1 MFLRPIFD
9 PTVPAHTRVK
19 RRHWLIRPYQSY
31 GPWVGQSFKIR
42 LDVPFGHM
50 FKQKLKLPML
60 LICVGLFVLLIAE
73 TGPAVI
79 ASRVYDVGL
88 GFLLLIVI
96 SGIRHLFRT
105 FAWYFAIERQARRV
119 RFRDLFG
126 MRIAGEAI
134 TDLTILGPLL
144 GETVK
149 GIALSRQVTAEQS
162 ASSIV
167 VENLAYSFAV
177 LLFVVS
183 GLVLFITEFPLHSTI
198 RTAILMTLA
207 GLLLAGALVVLIVK
221 KRYRLV
227 SRSLDGL
234 NRLNLR
240 WVDRLRDGREQ
251 VARFEENVYNFWH
264 VHRAAAALMLMLE
277 ILSICA
283 GVVEAWIILGLTVHR
298 TSLFAAFMV
307 ETVNRVVNLIFAFV
321 PMRIGVDEGGAALVL
336 RTVGFGAVE
345 GVSLAI
351 IRKIRT
357 LFWVALGLVLLS
369 HYSMVSKKET
379 QKGPSVI
386 TTSK

>member
-1 MFLRPIFD
+1 
-9 PTVPAHTRVK
+9 
-19 RRHWLIRPYQSY
+19 
-31 GPWVGQSFKIR
+31 
-42 LDVPFGHM
+42 
-50 FKQKLKLPML
+50 ML

-96 SGIRHLFRT
+96 SGIRHLSRT

-134 TDLTILGPLL
+134 TDVTILGPLL

-149 GIALSRQVTAEQS
+149 GVALSRQVTAEQS
-162 ASSIV
+162 ASSII

-183 GLVLFITEFPLHSTI
+183 GLILFITEFPLHSTI

-207 GLLLAGALVVLIVK
+207 GLLLAGSLVVLVFK

-234 NRLNLR
+234 DRLNLH

-264 VHRAAAALMLMLE
+264 AHRGAAALMLMLE
-277 ILSICA
+277 ILSICV

-369 HYSMVSKKET
+369 HYSMVSKKEM
-379 QKGPSVI
+379 QKSPSVT

>member
-1 MFLRPIFD
+1 
-9 PTVPAHTRVK
+9 
-19 RRHWLIRPYQSY
+19 
-31 GPWVGQSFKIR
+31 
-42 LDVPFGHM
+42 M

-264 VHRAAAALMLMLE
+264 AHRAAAALMLMLE
-277 ILSICA
+277 ILSICV

-369 HYSMVSKKET
+369 HYSMVSKKES

>member
-1 MFLRPIFD
+1 
-9 PTVPAHTRVK
+9 
-19 RRHWLIRPYQSY
+19 LIRPYQSY
-31 GPWVGQSFKIR
+31 GHWAGQSFKIG
-42 LDVPFGHM
+42 LDVTFEHM

-134 TDLTILGPLL
+134 TDLTVLGPLL

-149 GIALSRQVTAEQS
+149 GVALSRQVTAEQS

-207 GLLLAGALVVLIVK
+207 GLLLAGSLVILIVK

-234 NRLNLR
+234 DRLNLR

-264 VHRAAAALMLMLE
+264 AHRTAAALMLMLE
-277 ILSICA
+277 ILSICV

-357 LFWVALGLVLLS
+357 LFWVALGLVLVS

-379 QKGPSVI
+379 QKSPSVI

>member
-1 MFLRPIFD
+1 M
-9 PTVPAHTRVK
+9 V
-19 RRHWLIRPYQSY
+19 
-31 GPWVGQSFKIR
+31 
-42 LDVPFGHM
+42 
-50 FKQKLKLPML
+50 KQKLKLVML
-60 LICVGLFVLLIAE
+60 FICLGLFALLVAE
-73 TGPAVI
+73 TGPTVI

-88 GFLLLIVI
+88 GFLLLILI
-96 SGIRHLFRT
+96 SGTRHLFRT
-105 FAWYFAIERQARRV
+105 SVWYLAIEHEARLI

-149 GIALSRQVTAEQS
+149 GITLSRHVTPEHS
-162 ASSIV
+162 ASSLV

-177 LLFVVS
+177 GLFVVS
-183 GLVLFITEFPLHSTI
+183 GLVLFITEFPLHSST
-198 RTAILMTLA
+198 RTGILISL
-207 GLLLAGALVVLIVK
+207 GSLLLAGCLIGLAVK

-234 NRLNLR
+234 KKLNVR
-240 WVDRLRDGREQ
+240 WADRLQDGREK
-251 VARFEENVYNFWH
+251 VARFEENVYNFWYA
-264 VHRAAAALMLMLE
+264 HRAASALILLLE
-277 ILSICA
+277 LLSICA
-283 GVVEAWIILGLTVHR
+283 GVIEAWIILSLTVHR

-307 ETVNRVVNLIFAFV
+307 ETINRVVNLFFAFV

-357 LFWVALGLVLLS
+357 LFWVALGLVLVS
-369 HYSMVSKKET
+369 HYSMMSKKET
-379 QKGPSVI
+379 QKSSSIV
-386 TTSK
+386 TASK

>member
-1 MFLRPIFD
+1 MDLNLRLQPI
-9 PTVPAHTRVK
+9 
-19 RRHWLIRPYQSY
+19 
-31 GPWVGQSFKIR
+31 
-42 LDVPFGHM
+42 
-50 FKQKLKLPML
+50 FKQKLKLLTL
-60 LICVGLFVLLIAE
+60 LFCLGLFALLVAE
-73 TGPAVI
+73 TGPTVI
-79 ASRVYDVGL
+79 ASRVYEVGL

-105 FAWYFAIERQARRV
+105 FAWYFAIEPQAQRV

-149 GIALSRQVTAEQS
+149 GVALSRQVNAEQS
-162 ASSIV
+162 ASSIII
-167 VENLAYSFAV
+167 ENLAYSFAV
-177 LLFVVS
+177 GLFVVS
-183 GLVLFITEFPLHSTI
+183 GLLLLITEFPLHSTVK
-198 RTAILMTLA
+198 TAILIALV
-207 GLLLAGALVVLIVK
+207 GLLVAGFLVVLIVK
-221 KRYRLV
+221 NRYRLA

-234 NRLNLR
+234 NKLNLR
-240 WVDRLRDGREQ
+240 WVDRFQDRREK
-251 VARFEENVYNFWH
+251 VAQFEENVYSFWRA
-264 VHRAAAALMLMLE
+264 HRAAAALMLMLE

-283 GVVEAWIILGLTVHR
+283 GVIEAWIILGLTVHR

-307 ETVNRVVNLIFAFV
+307 ETVNRVVNLFFAFV

-357 LFWVALGLVLLS
+357 LFWVALGLVLVG
-369 HYSMVSKKET
+369 HYSMVSKKEAP
-379 QKGPSVI
+379 KSSSVAAA
-386 TTSK
+386 SK